1 MIFDAEVRDDYTL
14 RTSWD
19 LELHLGLSSSP
30 TEATPPYR
38 ESAPAEPPVSIS
50 REGIIGTSRR
60 SLIVGYAVV
69 VFLYWMALY
78 LYAPTLPT
86 YAKTKTQDLALVG
99 VILSMY
105 GFWQMV
111 IRLPVGIAADWLGR
125 RKPFIIGGLILVGA
139 GAAIMGV
146 ARGWEGLLIGRAITG
161 LSAATWVPLVVI
173 FSALFPPGEAVR
185 ASALLT
191 LVGLIAQ
198 VVATSTT
205 GWLNGR
211 GGYSLAFYL
220 AAGVAVVAVV
230 LVSLLKEVHPAR
242 NGERKQPSAASVRRL
257 ITRRDVLLPSL
268 LGAVAQFTNWATT
281 FGFLPILAQGM
292 GASDVQI
299 GMLVSMDLVCMMLGS
314 LTANA
319 TAGRIGGRR
328 LVYASFAILA
338 AGAAGTALS
347 QSLQLLFVAQAL
359 IGLGTGISYSV
370 LMGMSIEHV
379 ADAERTTAMGLHQS
393 VYAAGMFAGPWL
405 GGLLA
410 SALGV
415 RPMFAATAVAT
426 LTLGLLGTSLLRS
439 RPELSSPSRV
449 PEQPQG

>member
-1 MIFDAEVRDDYTL
+1 MVA
-14 RTSWD
+14 TSQ
-19 LELHLGLSSSP
+19 GQ
-30 TEATPPYR
+30 
-38 ESAPAEPPVSIS
+38 
-50 REGIIGTSRR
+50 SRR
-60 SLIVGYAVV
+60 FLIVGYAVV

-86 YAKTKTQDLALVG
+86 YAKTMTADLALVG

-139 GAAIMGV
+139 GAVVMGF
-146 ARGWEGLLIGRAITG
+146 ARGWEGLLVGRAITG

-173 FSALFPPGEAVR
+173 FSALVPAGETVK

-191 LVGLIAQ
+191 LVGLVGQ
-198 VVATSTT
+198 VVATSAT

-220 AAGVAVVAVV
+220 AAGVAVVAVA
-230 LVSLLKEVHPAR
+230 LVISLKEVHPAS
-242 NGERKQPSAASVRRL
+242 NGQRKRPSASSVKRL
-257 ITRRDVLLPSL
+257 ITRWDVLLPSL
-268 LGAVAQFTNWATT
+268 LAAVAQFTNWATT
-281 FGFLPILAQGM
+281 FGFLPILAQEM
-292 GASDVQI
+292 GASDAQI
-299 GMLVSMDLVCMMLGS
+299 SLLVSLDLVCMTLGS
-314 LTANA
+314 LAANFTAR
-319 TAGRIGGRR
+319 RIGGRR
-328 LVYASFAILA
+328 LVYGSFAILA
-338 AGAAGTALS
+338 AGAAGAAMS
-347 QSLQLLFVAQAL
+347 QSLRLLFVSQAL

-379 ADAERTTAMGLHQS
+379 VDTERTTAMGLHQS

-410 SALGV
+410 SAMGI
-415 RPMFAATAVAT
+415 RPMFAATAAAS
-426 LTLGLLGTSLLRS
+426 LALGLLGTRLLAT
-439 RPELSSPSRV
+439 RPPHMAPV
-449 PEQPQG
+449 PE

>member
-1 MIFDAEVRDDYTL
+1 MSDGQNRRFL
-14 RTSWD
+14 
-19 LELHLGLSSSP
+19 
-30 TEATPPYR
+30 
-38 ESAPAEPPVSIS
+38 
-50 REGIIGTSRR
+50 IIG
-60 SLIVGYAVV
+60 YAAV

-86 YAKTKTQDLALVG
+86 YAKTKTADLALVG

-139 GAAIMGV
+139 GAAVMGL

-173 FSALFPPGEAVR
+173 FSALFPPGEAVK

-191 LVGLIAQ
+191 LVGLVGQ
-198 VVATSTT
+198 VVATSAT

-220 AAGVAVVAVV
+220 AAGVAALAVA
-230 LVSLLKEVHPAR
+230 LVIPLREVRPAGYSPR
-242 NGERKQPSAASVRRL
+242 RPSASSVKRL

-268 LGAVAQFTNWATT
+268 LGAVAQFANWATT
-281 FGFLPILAQGM
+281 FGFLPILAQGLA
-292 GASDVQI
+292 ASDVQI
-299 GMLVSMDLVCMMLGS
+299 GMLVSLDLVCMTLGS

-319 TAGRIGGRR
+319 TAGRISGRR

-338 AGAAGTALS
+338 AGATGTAMS
-347 QSLQLLFVAQAL
+347 QSLPLLFAAQAL

-370 LMGMSIEHV
+370 LMGMSIEYV
-379 ADAERTTAMGLHQS
+379 VDSERTTAMGLHQS

-410 SALGV
+410 STMGV
-415 RPMFAATAVAT
+415 RPMFAVTAVAT
-426 LTLGLLGTSLLRS
+426 LTLGLVGTSLLRS
-439 RPELSSPSRV
+439 PPASSTQSPV
-449 PEQPQG
+449 PEQVQG